1 MTKKTVFEI
10 IGFIVALPIA
20 LYLMLIAVSKIAP
33 SATCGVILAKSDL
46 FTSLKRSI
54 GIVQTSS
61 ILHSGYSNRY
71 VACASLE
78 ESPLQDD
85 GGRYSLQYRL
95 VDLTD
100 GKTLFETEEPTT
112 VEESQALA
120 TTSSEQ
126 LSAWL
131 DSTREKYINKNF

>member
-10 IGFIVALPIA
+10 IGFILALPIA

-46 FTSLKRSI
+46 FTSLKRSF

-78 ESPLQDD
+78 ESPPQDV
-85 GGRYSLQYRL
+85 GGIAA
-95 VDLTD
+95 V
-100 GKTLFETEEPTT
+100 
-112 VEESQALA
+112 
-120 TTSSEQ
+120 
-126 LSAWL
+126 
-131 DSTREKYINKNF
+131 STRRSD